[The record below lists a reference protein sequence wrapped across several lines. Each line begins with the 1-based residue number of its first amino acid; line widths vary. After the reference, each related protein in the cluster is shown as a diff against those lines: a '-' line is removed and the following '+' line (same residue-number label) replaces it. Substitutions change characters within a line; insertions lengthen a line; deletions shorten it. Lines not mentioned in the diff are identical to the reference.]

1 MTTLLL
7 IRHGIAED
15 YRPGLTDAERA
26 LTAEGWLK
34 TRAAMRGLVAL
45 GHAPSR
51 GISSPYRRAMETMAC
66 LKEAVLAQDGAG
78 VFPVGVWEGLVP
90 DGDAGEAEA
99 WLRQLMG
106 GAGADERLAFTSHEP
121 FLSSLVAQLTGRRID
136 VKKASCTEIEWLGG
150 GWRFVRHYPPA
161 ELRGD

>member
-7 IRHGIAED
+7 IRHGIAEEF
-15 YRPGLTDAERA
+15 RPGLPDADRA
-26 LTAEGWLK
+26 LTAEGWMK
-34 TRAAMRGLVAL
+34 TRAAMQGLVAL
-45 GHAPSR
+45 GLVPSR
-51 GISSPYRRAMETMAC
+51 GISSPYRRALETMAC
-66 LKEAVLAQDGAG
+66 LKEAAMALDASAA
-78 VFPVGVWEGLVP
+78 FPVGVWEGLIP
-90 DGDAGEAEA
+90 DGDPGEAEA
-99 WLRQLMG
+99 WLRQLMT

-150 GWRFVRHYPPA
+150 GWRFARHYAPS

>member
-7 IRHGIAED
+7 IRHGIAEEF
-15 YRPGLTDAERA
+15 RPGHQDAERA
-26 LTAEGWLK
+26 LTPEGWLK

-45 GHAPSR
+45 GLVPSR

-66 LKEAVLAQDGAG
+66 LKEAAMARDASHA
-78 VFPVGVWEGLVP
+78 FPVGVWEGLTP
-90 DGDAGEAEA
+90 DGDPGEAEA

-106 GAGADERLAFTSHEP
+106 GAGETECLAFTSHEP
-121 FLSSLVAQLTGRRID
+121 FLSSLVAQLTGRRIE
-136 VKKASCTEIEWLGG
+136 VKKASCTVVEWMGG
-150 GWRFVRHYPPA
+150 GWRFVRHYAPS